1 MVHVKVRG
9 RSRIVATLAASLG
22 LVAAAGAVTTGPAVS
37 VPPTGDCPTAF
48 PAADLVRDQ
57 PVEGLTV
64 TQGTT
69 PTEFSGKVIGLLQ
82 DGIAPDIDMIMM
94 ELDSSEIRRVGGIWQ
109 GMSGSPVY
117 TQTGELIGAVA
128 YGLAWGPS
136 PVAGITPYEDMD
148 NYLTP
153 QAASPAR
160 QVEVS
165 NAEASRIAAESDVS
179 QGQAS

>member
-69 PTEFSGKVIGLLQ
+69 PTEFSGKVIGLSEHECERWI
-82 DGIAPDIDMIMM
+82 DEAKAAVTAAPT
-94 ELDSSEIRRVGGIWQ
+94 S
-109 GMSGSPVY
+109 
-117 TQTGELIGAVA
+117 TAA
-128 YGLAWGPS
+128 
-136 PVAGITPYEDMD
+136 TP
-148 NYLTP
+148 
-153 QAASPAR
+153 
-160 QVEVS
+160 
-165 NAEASRIAAESDVS
+165 ESDRE
-179 QGQAS
+179 